1 MLQDLN
7 SSLQLQRRLILLLKL
22 SLFYKFW
29 ASLND
34 YVALFRDIR
43 LDNINKFVNNN
54 IIVVARDYEHYN
66 NNNIQYKI
74 NIDREDREE
83 ESIFNKQ

>member
-1 MLQDLN
+1 M
-7 SSLQLQRRLILLLKL
+7 
-22 SLFYKFW
+22 
-29 ASLND
+29 
-34 YVALFRDIR
+34 R

-54 IIVVARDYEHYN
+54 IIVVARDYKHYN

-74 NIDREDREE
+74 NVDKEDKEE